1 MRRLRYALTLAL
13 GLFVAAPAMTTPAA
27 ADDTPQLLVDKS
39 LGSLRAILNEK
50 GLEPARDHLKRA
62 KGVLI
67 VPDLIKAGFILGGQA
82 GDGVLLTR
90 AADGSWNGPAF
101 YQVVAGSIG
110 LQAGVESRETIFLVM
125 SDAGLQKL
133 MQNEMRL
140 GADASVA
147 IGTVGAGMG
156 ASTAGNPDA
165 DILVYSKSKGLFG
178 GGAIEGGVVKPKP
191 EMNKAYYGAELSPD
205 SIVMGSGRT
214 AAGADALRRE
224 LATYN

>member
-13 GLFVAAPAMTTPAA
+13 GLFVAAPAMTAPAA
-27 ADDTPQLLVDKS
+27 ANDTPQLLVDKS

-50 GLEPARDHLKRA
+50 GLEPVRDRLKQA

-82 GDGVLLTR
+82 GDGVLLTK

-101 YQVVAGSIG
+101 YQVIAGSIG
-110 LQAGVESRETIFLVM
+110 LQAGVESREALFLVM

-133 MQNEMRL
+133 MQNEMKL

-147 IGTVGAGMG
+147 IGTVGAGVG
-156 ASTAGNPDA
+156 AASAGNPNA

-178 GGAIEGGVVKPKP
+178 GGSIEGGVVKPKP
-191 EMNKAYYGAELSPD
+191 EMNSAYYGGAVTPD
-205 SIVMGSGRT
+205 AILLQGGRN
-214 AAGADALRRE
+214 AAGAAELRQE
-224 LATYN
+224 LARHD

>member
-13 GLFVAAPAMTTPAA
+13 GLFVAAPAMTTPAH

-50 GLEPARDHLKRA
+50 GLEPAREHLKQA

-90 AADGSWNGPAF
+90 GADGSWSGPAF
-101 YQVVAGSIG
+101 YQVIAGSIG

-125 SDAGLQKL
+125 SDAGLKKL
-133 MQNEMRL
+133 MQNEMKL

-147 IGTVGAGMG
+147 VGGVGAGVG
-156 ASTAGNPDA
+156 AASTGNPEA
-165 DILVYSKSKGLFG
+165 DILVYAKSKGLFG
-178 GGAIEGGVVKPKP
+178 GGSLEGGVVKPKP
-191 EMNKAYYGAELSPD
+191 EMNKAYYGADVTAEG
-205 SIVMGSGRT
+205 IVMGGGRT
-214 AAGADALRRE
+214 PAGSAELRKE
-224 LATYN
+224 LAAND